1 MPYSI
6 SQMIVDGAENV
17 VALDWAYSNPD
28 GTLSNQHKLAEP
40 YGKTKL
46 SAVTEEV
53 AISWLEDQLQN
64 TSEEFDV
71 AIAKR
76 KAETEYAQTLVP
88 YVSNG
93 AGAFQVY
100 VAPEPEPEAQPEP
113 EASVLPAEKEQSQQS
128 DIHIPT

>member
-6 SQMIVDGAENV
+6 SQMIVDGAQNV

-40 YGKTKL
+40 YGSTKL
-46 SAVTEEV
+46 AAVTEEV
-53 AISWLEDQLQN
+53 AISWLEEQLQN
-64 TSEEFDV
+64 TAEEFDA

-76 KAETEYAQTLVP
+76 KAEADYAQTLVP

-100 VAPEPEPEAQPEP
+100 VEPEPEPEPEL
-113 EASVLPAEKEQSQQS
+113 EAAVMPAGRKAKK
-128 DIHIPT
+128 